1 VLNWCFVLSRGI
13 VLAPDLVPGEVR
25 DLRDLTVFADAV
37 DSATAHSY
45 TVGAQTE
52 VGVLIFTVAATLYRC
67 STHYP

>member
-1 VLNWCFVLSRGI
+1 MLNWCFVLSRGI
-13 VLAPDLVPGEVR
+13 VLAPDLVPGEV
-25 DLRDLTVFADAV
+25 RDLTVFADAV

-52 VGVLIFTVAATLYRC
+52 VGVLIFTAAATLYRC

>member
-25 DLRDLTVFADAV
+25 DLMVFADAV